1 MLDLSPTILR
11 VCSFKELVNASFKGE
26 LNAACWA
33 RSLAGDFAEIVNSL
47 PLRDNVTLIE
57 PQQLQE
63 LKLSTGGQLAREIIL
78 NDWKLLEEYGAQPNL
93 NIITHYDRDEESS
106 FFPTD
111 VYSYHADR
119 SPVASDTFLCTY
131 YGAASE
137 LLPNNMVEQKVLI
150 PEIRKE
156 LMTLYGGS
164 EGEGFDE
171 FLREH
176 FFDLHYQPKAGAVP
190 VNLGIGNLWR
200 LAVESP
206 DSEVLP
212 CVHRAPVEN
221 AGQPRLLLIC

>member
-1 MLDLSPTILR
+1 MLNLPPTILR
-11 VCSFKELVNASFKGE
+11 VCSFKELEYASFKGG
-26 LNAACWA
+26 LNAACWV
-33 RSLAGDFAEIVNSL
+33 RSLEGDFAEIVNCI
-47 PLRDNVTLIE
+47 PLRGNVTLIE

-63 LKLSTGGQLAREIIL
+63 LRLSAAGQLAREIIL
-78 NDWKLLEEYGAQPNL
+78 NDWKMLEEYGAQPNL

-156 LMTLYGGS
+156 LMALYGGG
-164 EGEGFDE
+164 EGEGFE
-171 FLREH
+171 EYLREH
-176 FFDLHYQPKAGAVP
+176 FYDLHYQPKHGAVP

-200 LAVESP
+200 LAVDSP

>member
-11 VCSFKELVNASFKGE
+11 VHSFKELVNASFKGE
-26 LNAACWA
+26 LNAASWV
-33 RSLAGDFAEIVNSL
+33 RSLEGDFAEIVASTT
-47 PLRDNVTLIE
+47 LRGNITLIE
-57 PQQLQE
+57 PQELQE
-63 LKLSTGGQLAREIIL
+63 LRLSAAGQLAREVIL

-111 VYSYHADR
+111 VFSYHADR

-156 LMTLYGGS
+156 LMALYGG
-164 EGEGFDE
+164 GEGAGFE
-171 FLREH
+171 EYLREH